1 VAIGP
6 VRLRAADVGVGAGL
20 ATLRAEGPERLWD
33 RHAEAQARYRAGEGG
48 RRDGEASWLDL
59 KQLLG
64 AQQMQDCHLCTW
76 HCGTDRSNGLNGRC
90 GVGTQMNLT
99 AEYLHMGEEPELVPA
114 HTLFFTGCTMR
125 CSFCQN
131 WKGAFYPESGAGY
144 SVAAMAAIVA
154 RRAADGA
161 RCVNFVGGTPE
172 PYLPMILDLAGEL
185 DPGVTL
191 PFVFNCNG
199 TATPEALALMDGVID
214 LYLPDWKYGTD
225 ACSERHS
232 EFPDYWRTIETFV
245 STAAGQGELLIRH
258 LVMPGH
264 LDCCTEPILAWL
276 GRQMPQVRLNLMFQY
291 RPCHEAKQDPVLG
304 RRLTADE
311 EQRAQA
317 MVDRHGLTNL
327 VFRDW

>member
-1 VAIGP
+1 MAK
-6 VRLRAADVGVGAGL
+6 RHQAAALGVGAGL
-20 ATLRAEGPERLWD
+20 AELRHDPPDRLWA
-33 RHAEAQARYRAGEGG
+33 RHAAAQRRFRAGESG
-48 RRDGEASWLDL
+48 RQADEASWLDL
-59 KQLLG
+59 KRLLG
-64 AQQMQDCHLCTW
+64 DQQLEDCHLCTW
-76 HCGTDRSNGLNGRC
+76 DCGTDRRNGLLGRC
-90 GVGTQMNLT
+90 GVGDSLNLT

-125 CSFCQN
+125 CHFCQN
-131 WKGAFYPESGAGY
+131 WKGAFYPGSGRHYGQGT
-144 SVAAMAAIVA
+144 MAAIVA
-154 RRAADGA
+154 QREQEGA

-172 PYLPMILDLAGEL
+172 PYLPLILDLAGDL
-185 DPGVTL
+185 DPAVQV

-232 EFPDYWRTIETFV
+232 EFPDYWRTLETFV
-245 STAAGQGELLIRH
+245 RTAAGQGDLLIRH

-264 LDCCTEPILAWL
+264 LPCCTEPILAWL

-291 RPCHEAKQDPVLG
+291 RPCYEARQDPVLG

-311 EQRAQA
+311 ERQAQA
-317 MVDRHGLTNL
+317 MVDHYGLTNL

>member
-1 VAIGP
+1 MA
-6 VRLRAADVGVGAGL
+6 LRHLAADVGVGTSL
-20 ATLRAEGPERLWD
+20 DVLRREAPERLWA
-33 RHAEAQARYRAGEGG
+33 RHAAAQARYRAGEHH
-48 RRDGEASWLDL
+48 RPDGEASWLDL
-59 KQLLG
+59 KRLLG
-64 AQQMQDCHLCTW
+64 EQQLQDCHLCTW
-76 HCGTDRSNGLNGRC
+76 ECGTDRSNGLNGRC
-90 GVGTQMNLT
+90 GVGVRMNLT

-131 WKGAFYPESGAGY
+131 WKGAFYPESGASY
-144 SVAAMAAIVA
+144 ETLSMARIVA
-154 RRAADGA
+154 QREREGA
-161 RCVNFVGGTPE
+161 KCVNFVGGTPE
-172 PYLPMILDLAGEL
+172 PYLPMILDLAADL
-185 DPGVTL
+185 DPEVQV

-245 STAAGQGELLIRH
+245 RTAADQGDLLIRH

-276 GRQMPQVRLNLMFQY
+276 GQHMPAVRLNLMFQY

-304 RRLTADE
+304 RRLRPDE

-317 MVDRHGLTNL
+317 MVDRYGLTNL
-327 VFRDW
+327 VFRAW